1 MIRYILFFISLIC
14 FSTLSAQNIPE
25 VKLKD
30 NKTLKL
36 SELHVK
42 VNITGNVALTT
53 YNMKFFNSTNRI
65 LEGELAFPLGQGQS
79 VTDFAMDVNGKLR
92 HAVIVEKELG
102 RVAYENTIR
111 QTIDPGLLEMTKGNN
126 YKARVYPIPPKGYK
140 ELEITYEQV
149 LIVNNK
155 KHNYLLPLQFTKSLS
170 KFSLEIVVHDK
181 KNAHLIENKHYK
193 SLKFLSK
200 KGSRIAFFKDENFIP
215 KESITITMPLE
226 NGQSVTTYNSYFNFY
241 KSFEPK
247 KKLKTKPK
255 TVTMFW
261 DASYSMQFR
270 NIKKEMA
277 LLEKYFNHLK
287 DVKINLV
294 VFNMKVKQEKAFE
307 IIKGDWSK
315 LKKELESVI
324 YDGGTSFK
332 NLNQYKSEEYMFFT
346 DGMFN
351 LGDFDIDN
359 NTSIYTI
366 NAVTSANHDRLTQIA
381 TQSGANYINLTNQS
395 IDSAFKTITHEVYQ
409 FLGFAKNTNAYEVYP
424 LKNTNVN
431 EDFSLSGKFKNN
443 TVLEL
448 LFGFNNKVSDTIKI
462 DVKKGV
468 NNPLVKRLWAKEK
481 LNNLNTN
488 SEENKNKIIR
498 LAKKNHLITSYT
510 SMIILDRIEDYVRYK
525 IEPPSEL
532 KSEYKELVKAE
543 EIREQSR
550 LADIKSR
557 KDDLYDDYI
566 DLFDWY
572 NTDFSKLVKEK
583 TVLNKPVNNVERENN
598 SQVTTNNNS
607 GETQTTE
614 NISATSEIN
623 SRRTLDTSKRIVSGN
638 VSDTNGSPIP
648 GVNIYVK
655 TGNKGAVTDFDGN
668 YSINAEEEEV
678 LAFSYIGFIS
688 KEVVL
693 NSNKNINIK
702 LTEDQSQ
709 LDEVVVVGYGT
720 QKRMDVT
727 GSVATVK
734 LESVENALNNSMISS
749 LQGRVSGVKTQ
760 NSSGQPG
767 ARPSITIRGL
777 NSLSNSSEP
786 LYIVDGELYSD
797 KEYKSIATEAINS
810 IRVLKNGEGSS
821 IYGSRASNGIILITT
836 KDGLNINKE
845 KIEELNNKIN
855 KEIEFKPWSPN
866 ADYLVDL
873 AKSENTDEAYLK
885 YLNLRKTHKNTPT
898 FFMDVAEYFDSIN
911 EKGLSL
917 QIVTNLIEIE
927 LDNHELIRA
936 LAYKLEYFKE
946 YDLAVYVFE
955 EVLKLRPEEPHSHR
969 DLALVYEEIG
979 EYQKSFDLL
988 YKIIDGNLLEK
999 DEEERFYGIE
1009 HIAYVEAC
1017 HLASKYES
1025 ELNLSEIQKRLLK
1038 EFKVDIRVVIDWNHD
1053 NTDLD
1058 LWVENPNSEKVLFSN
1073 KSSKDGGRISEDL
1086 MEGYGPEEFMIKKAS
1101 KGDYEILVDFY
1112 GHEVQKISGPTTLKV
1127 TIFTNYG
1134 QKNETKE
1141 VRILRLDKEEDE
1153 IEVGTV
1159 RI

>member
-1 MIRYILFFISLIC
+1 MKCYILFFINLIYL
-14 FSTLSAQNIPE
+14 SSLSAQNIPE

-36 SELHVK
+36 SEFHVK

-53 YNMKFFNSTNRI
+53 YNMKFFNGTNRV

-79 VTDFAMDVNGKLR
+79 VTGFAMEVNGEMR

-126 YKARVYPIPPKGYK
+126 YKARVYPIPAKGYK

-149 LIVNNK
+149 LLANDK
-155 KHNYLLPLQFTKSLS
+155 KHTYLLPLQFTKPLS
-170 KFSLEIVVHDK
+170 KFSLEIVVYDK
-181 KNAHLIENKHYK
+181 KNVHLFENKHYK
-193 SLKFLSK
+193 SFKFLRKEDSEK
-200 KGSRIAFFKDENFIP
+200 ALFKQDNFIP
-215 KESITITMPLE
+215 KEPITITMPLE
-226 NGQSVTTYNSYFNFY
+226 NEESVTTYNSYFNFY
-241 KSFEPK
+241 KSYEPK

-255 TVTMFW
+255 TITMFW

-270 NIKKEMA
+270 NIKKEIS
-277 LLEKYFNHLK
+277 LLEKYFNHLN

-294 VFNMKVKQEKAFE
+294 IFNMKVKQEKAFE
-307 IIKGDWSK
+307 IKNGDWSK

-332 NLNQYKSEEYMFFT
+332 SLSQYKSDEYLFFT

-351 LGDFDIDN
+351 LGDF
-359 NTSIYTI
+359 NTGSNSSIYTI
-366 NAVTSANHDRLTQIA
+366 NAVTSANHNRLSQIA
-381 TQSGANYINLTNQS
+381 TQSGASYINLANQS
-395 IDSAFKTITHEVYQ
+395 IDSAFKIITHEVYQ
-409 FLGFAKNTNAYEVYP
+409 FLGFAKNKSVYEVYP

-448 LFGFNNKVSDTIKI
+448 FFGFNNKVSDTIK
-462 DVKKGV
+462 VNVNKGV
-468 NNPLVKRLWAKEK
+468 NNSLVKRLWAKEK
-481 LNNLNTN
+481 LNNLCVN
-488 SEENKNKIIR
+488 SEENKNEIIK
-498 LAKKNHLITSYT
+498 LAKKSHLITSFT
-510 SMIILDRIEDYVRYK
+510 SMIILDRIEDYVKYK

-532 KSEYKELVKAE
+532 KNQYKELVKAE
-543 EIREQSR
+543 EIRKQSW
-550 LADIKSR
+550 LAEIKSR
-557 KDDLYDDYI
+557 KTDLYDDYLE
-566 DLFDWY
+566 LFDWY
-572 NTDFSKLVKEK
+572 NKDFSKLVK
-583 TVLNKPVNNVERENN
+583 LNKQENDVERENN
-598 SQVTTNNNS
+598 SQVATENNS
-607 GETQTTE
+607 NETQTTG
-614 NISATSEIN
+614 SVSTTAEIN
-623 SRRTLDTSKRIVSGN
+623 SRRTLDPSKGIVSGN
-638 VSDTNGSPIP
+638 VSDVNGSPLV
-648 GVNIYVK
+648 GVNVYVK
-655 TGNKGAVTDFDGN
+655 NRTKGTVTDFNGN
-668 YSINAEEEEV
+668 YSINAEEDDV

-709 LDEVVVVGYGT
+709 LEEVVVVGYGT
-720 QKRMDVT
+720 QKRMNVT
-727 GSVATVK
+727 GSVTTVRS
-734 LESVENALNNSMISS
+734 ESVENTLNNSMISS
-749 LQGRVSGVKTQ
+749 LQGRVAGVEILNDSG
-760 NSSGQPG
+760 NPG
-767 ARPSITIRGL
+767 ASPSITIRGL
-777 NSLSNSSEP
+777 NTLDNSSEP
-786 LYIVDGELYSD
+786 LYIVDGVPYSD
-797 KEYKSIATEAINS
+797 KEYKSIATEDINS
-810 IRVLKNGEGSS
+810 IQVLKNGEGSS
-821 IYGSRASNGIILITT
+821 IYGSRASNGIIIITT
-836 KDGLNINKE
+836 KDGLNKSKE

-866 ADYLVDL
+866 ADYLVEL
-873 AKSENTDEAYLK
+873 AKSKNTNEAYLK
-885 YLNLRKTHKNTPT
+885 YLDLRKTHKNTPT

-911 EKGLSL
+911 EKGLAL

-946 YDLAVYVFE
+946 YNLAVYVYE
-955 EVLKLRPEEPHSHR
+955 DVLKLRPEEPHSYR

-979 EYQKSFDLL
+979 EYQKAFDLL
-988 YKIIDGNLLEK
+988 YDIIDGNLLEK

-1025 ELNLSEIQKRLLK
+1025 KINLSEIQKELLK

-1058 LWVENPNSEKVLFSN
+1058 LWIENPNSEKVLYSN

-1086 MEGYGPEEFMIKKAS
+1086 TEGYGPEEFMIKKAS

-1134 QKNETKE
+1134 QKKETKE
-1141 VRILRLDKEEDE
+1141 IRILRLDKEEDE